1 MPNGT
6 VHFNVDMDSVPDF
19 GKDGRLLEEALPA
32 DEPIKVSG
40 GKWSFGKAASLKYA
54 KSKATG
60 AYELIGLNDTAK
72 PNVSGLKLTYTAKT
86 GLFKGSFKLYATNEA
101 TTPSGKAPKLKKYTV
116 NVIGFVV
123 DGKGYGEATLKKPA
137 GAWVVTVQ

>member
-86 GLFKGSFKLYATNEA
+86 GLFKG
-101 TTPSGKAPKLKKYTV
+101 
-116 NVIGFVV
+116 
-123 DGKGYGEATLKKPA
+123 
-137 GAWVVTVQ
+137 